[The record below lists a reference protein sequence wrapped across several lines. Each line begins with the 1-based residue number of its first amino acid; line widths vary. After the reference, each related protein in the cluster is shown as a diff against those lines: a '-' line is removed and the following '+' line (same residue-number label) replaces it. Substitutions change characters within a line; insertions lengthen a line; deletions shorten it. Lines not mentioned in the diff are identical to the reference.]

1 MAFMKR
7 VRLDDE
13 LISQGICA
21 DRADALRTLMAGLV
35 SSGGERLT
43 SPGLKVTPGLPL
55 HVKGRIP
62 YVGRGGLKLEGALDA
77 FDIDP
82 TGLACLDVGCSTGG
96 FTDCLLKRG
105 AATVVSVDV
114 GRAQFDWSLRQDD
127 RVTLHERTNVTQ
139 LPELGYESAIDL
151 AVCDVSFTS
160 IANIIDAVL
169 ACLTLSGSFCTL
181 VKPQFEAPAALVG
194 EGGIVTDPAVRVDAL
209 VAVIELFA
217 AKGLFPV
224 DVGRAQF
231 DWSLRQDDRVT
242 LHERTNVTQLPEL
255 GYESAIDLAV
265 CDVSFT
271 SIANIIDAVLA
282 CLTPMGSFCTLVKP
296 QFEAPAALVGEGGI
310 VTDPAV
316 RVDTLVAVIEL
327 FAAKGLFP
335 VDVCVSPIHG
345 AKGNVEFFL
354 YGTRFAP
361 GERSNDELQ
370 AQVSALSEKAATL

>member
-77 FDIDP
+77 FGIDP
-82 TGLACLDVGCSTGG
+82 TDLACLDVGCSTGG

-114 GRAQFDWSLRQDD
+114 GRAQFDWSLRQDE

-139 LPELGYESAIDL
+139 LPELGYGGAIDL

-169 ACLTLSGSFCTL
+169 ACLNPSGSFCTL
-181 VKPQFEAPAALVG
+181 VKPQFEAGRGRVGKNGVVRDKDTHRQVVEDTARFALDTG
-194 EGGIVTDPAVRVDAL
+194 FSIRQIDYSPITGPKGNIEFLLLLEKSGTAGGT
-209 VAVIELFA
+209 E
-217 AKGLFPV
+217 
-224 DVGRAQF
+224 
-231 DWSLRQDDRVT
+231 
-242 LHERTNVTQLPEL
+242 
-255 GYESAIDLAV
+255 
-265 CDVSFT
+265 
-271 SIANIIDAVLA
+271 VLA
-282 CLTPMGSFCTLVKP
+282 DIPHIVDM
-296 QFEAPAALVGEGGI
+296 AHGEL
-310 VTDPAV
+310 A
-316 RVDTLVAVIEL
+316 
-327 FAAKGLFP
+327 
-335 VDVCVSPIHG
+335 
-345 AKGNVEFFL
+345 
-354 YGTRFAP
+354 
-361 GERSNDELQ
+361 
-370 AQVSALSEKAATL
+370 

>member
-43 SPGLKVTPGLPL
+43 SPGLKVIPGLPL

-77 FDIDP
+77 FGINP

-127 RVTLHERTNVTQ
+127 RVTLLERTNVTQ
-139 LPELGYESAIDL
+139 LPELGYSGAIDL

-169 ACLTLSGSFCTL
+169 ACLAPTGAFCTL
-181 VKPQFEAPAALVG
+181 VK
-194 EGGIVTDPAVRVDAL
+194 L
-209 VAVIELFA
+209 VA
-217 AKGLFPV
+217 
-224 DVGRAQF
+224 
-231 DWSLRQDDRVT
+231 
-242 LHERTNVTQLPEL
+242 
-255 GYESAIDLAV
+255 AV
-265 CDVSFT
+265 
-271 SIANIIDAVLA
+271 
-282 CLTPMGSFCTLVKP
+282 
-296 QFEAPAALVGEGGI
+296 
-310 VTDPAV
+310 
-316 RVDTLVAVIEL
+316 EL

-345 AKGNVEFFL
+345 AKGNVEFFV
-354 YGTRFAP
+354 YGTRFEP
-361 GERSNDELQ
+361 GDRSQDELQ
-370 AQVSALSEKAATL
+370 SQVSVLSEKAATL

>member
-43 SPGLKVTPGLPL
+43 SPGLKVIPGLPL

-77 FDIDP
+77 FGINP

-127 RVTLHERTNVTQ
+127 RVK
-139 LPELGYESAIDL
+139 LPELGYAGAIDL

-169 ACLTLSGSFCTL
+169 ACLKPSGSFCTL

-194 EGGIVTDPAVRVDAL
+194 EGGIVTEPAVRRDTL
-209 VAVIELFA
+209 VAAIELFA
-217 AKGLFPV
+217 VKGLFP
-224 DVGRAQF
+224 
-231 DWSLRQDDRVT
+231 L
-242 LHERTNVTQLPEL
+242 
-255 GYESAIDLAV
+255 
-265 CDVSFT
+265 
-271 SIANIIDAVLA
+271 
-282 CLTPMGSFCTLVKP
+282 
-296 QFEAPAALVGEGGI
+296 
-310 VTDPAV
+310 
-316 RVDTLVAVIEL
+316 
-327 FAAKGLFP
+327 
-335 VDVCVSPIHG
+335 DVCVSPIHG

-354 YGTRFAP
+354 YGTRFVP
-361 GERSNDELQ
+361 GERADDELQ
-370 AQVSALSEKAATL
+370 SQVSVLSEKAATL

>member
-1 MAFMKR
+1 
-7 VRLDDE
+7 
-13 LISQGICA
+13 
-21 DRADALRTLMAGLV
+21 MAGLV

-43 SPGLKVTPGLPL
+43 SPGLKVIPGLPL

-77 FDIDP
+77 FGINP

-114 GRAQFDWSLRQDD
+114 GHAQFDWSLRQDD

-139 LPELGYESAIDL
+139 LPELGYTGAIDL

-169 ACLTLSGSFCTL
+169 ACLAPTGAFCTL

-194 EGGIVTDPAVRVDAL
+194 EGGIVTDPAVR
-209 VAVIELFA
+209 
-217 AKGLFPV
+217 
-224 DVGRAQF
+224 R
-231 DWSLRQDDRVT
+231 
-242 LHERTNVTQLPEL
+242 
-255 GYESAIDLAV
+255 
-265 CDVSFT
+265 
-271 SIANIIDAVLA
+271 
-282 CLTPMGSFCTLVKP
+282 
-296 QFEAPAALVGEGGI
+296 
-310 VTDPAV
+310 
-316 RVDTLVAVIEL
+316 DTLVAAVEL
-327 FAAKGLFP
+327 FASKGLFP

-354 YGTRFAP
+354 YGTRFDSGDRP
-361 GERSNDELQ
+361 QDELQ
-370 AQVSALSEKAATL
+370 SQVSVLSEKAATL